1 MILLIYKSVSHSSIL
16 TYKNGNQPSNKVLIL
31 PVTRKNYFNDLAF
44 SVKLENLFQ
53 TGNVML
59 INNKTQFV

>member
-16 TYKNGNQPSNKVLIL
+16 TNKNDNQPNNKVLIL
-31 PVTRKNYFNDLAF
+31 QVTSENHFDNLKF

-53 TGNVML
+53 TANVML
-59 INNKTQFV
+59 INNKTQFL